1 MTEQIVNRKIKAGI
15 IGGAGYTGGEMLRI
29 LINHPNVEV
38 AFVNSTSNAGNLVSD
53 VHTDLI
59 GDTDLRF
66 TDSTNFEELFKPPHS
81 GGDLGEAVLFLCVGH
96 GDARKFLTANP
107 ISDKIKIID
116 LSQDFRL
123 ATNSKLQ
130 TKDFIYGLPE
140 LNREVI
146 KTAGNI
152 ANPGCFATC
161 IQLGLLPLAAKGL
174 LKNEV
179 HINATTGSTG
189 AGQSLST
196 TSHFSWRNN
205 NLSIYKAFEHQ
216 HLNEIGESLAQASG
230 TPSALG
236 RAGEW
241 LLNFIPQRGDFTRGI
256 LAAMYTECA
265 LTLEEAQDLYETYYK
280 DHPFTHISKKNI
292 DLKQVVNTN
301 KALIH
306 LEKHGN
312 KLFII
317 SIIDN
322 LLKGASGQA
331 VQNMNLMF
339 GLDESAGLKLK
350 AAYF

>member
-1 MTEQIVNRKIKAGI
+1 MIKAGI

-29 LINHPNVEV
+29 LVNHPQVEI
-38 AFVNSTSNAGNLVSD
+38 AFVNSSSNAGNLISD
-53 VHTDLI
+53 VHTDLF
-59 GDTDLRF
+59 GDTDLKF
-66 TDSTNFEELFKPPHS
+66 TDQILQ
-81 GGDLGEAVLFLCVGH
+81 DIDVLFLCVGH
-96 GDARKFLTANP
+96 GDAKKFLEANP
-107 ISDKIKIID
+107 IDTKVKIID

-123 ATNSKLQ
+123 AQNSQLA
-130 TKDFIYGLPE
+130 TRNFIYGLPE
-140 LNREVI
+140 LNKEKI
-146 KTAGNI
+146 KSAQNI

-161 IQLGLLPLAAKGL
+161 IQLGLLPLASKSL
-174 LKNEV
+174 LQSEV

-189 AGQSLST
+189 AGQSLSK

-216 HLNEIGESLAQASG
+216 HLNEIGESLTQ
-230 TPSALG
+230 LQ
-236 RAGEW
+236 GEVKEA
-241 LLNFIPQRGDFTRGI
+241 LNFIPQRGDFTRGI
-256 LAAMYTECA
+256 LVAMYIESDLTEEQA
-265 LTLEEAQDLYETYYK
+265 YELYESYYAS
-280 DHPFTHISKKNI
+280 HPFTHVSRKNI

-301 KALIH
+301 KCLVH

-339 GLDESAGLKLK
+339 GLEENAGLKLK
-350 AAYF
+350 AANF

>member
-1 MTEQIVNRKIKAGI
+1 MIEQIVNSKKIKAGI

-29 LINHPNVEV
+29 LVNHPSVEI
-38 AFVNSTSNAGNLVSD
+38 AFVNSTSNSGNLVSD

-66 TDSTNFEELFKPPHS
+66 TDSVNFDELFEASPS
-81 GGDLGEAVLFLCVGH
+81 GGGLEGAVLFLCVGH
-96 GDARKFLTANP
+96 GDAKKFLAANP
-107 ISDKIKIID
+107 INEDIKIID

-123 ATNSKLQ
+123 AANAKFE
-130 TKDFIYGLPE
+130 KREFVYGLPE
-140 LNREVI
+140 LNRDQI
-146 KTAGNI
+146 KTAKNT

-174 LKNEV
+174 LKSEV

-216 HLNEIGESLAQASG
+216 HLNEIGESLAQLQ
-230 TPSALG
+230 PSISEA
-236 RAGEW
+236 
-241 LLNFIPQRGDFTRGI
+241 LNFIPQRGAFTRGI
-256 LAAMYTECA
+256 LASMYLESD
-265 LTLEEAQDLYETYYK
+265 LSLEEAQAIYEDYYS
-280 DHPFTHISKKNI
+280 DHPFTHVSRKNI

-306 LEKHGN
+306 VEKHGN

-317 SIIDN
+317 STIDN

-339 GLDESAGLKLK
+339 GLEENFGLKLK

>member
-1 MTEQIVNRKIKAGI
+1 MNKIKAGI

-29 LINHPNVEV
+29 LVNHPNVEI
-38 AFVNSTSNAGNLVSD
+38 AFVNSTSNAGNLISD

-66 TDSTNFEELFKPPHS
+66 VNDIPQ
-81 GGDLGEAVLFLCVGH
+81 DIDVLFLCVGH
-96 GDARKFLTANP
+96 GDAKKFLAANP
-107 ISDKIKIID
+107 INDNIRIID

-123 ATNSKLQ
+123 AQNAQLLNRN
-130 TKDFIYGLPE
+130 FVYGLPE
-140 LNREVI
+140 LNRDKI
-146 KTAGNI
+146 KSASNI

-174 LKNEV
+174 IKQEV

-189 AGQSLST
+189 AGQSLAT

-216 HLNEIGESLAQASG
+216 HLNEISESLLQLQ
-230 TPSALG
+230 PSLTDT
-236 RAGEW
+236 
-241 LLNFIPQRGDFTRGI
+241 LNFIPQRGAFTRGI
-256 LAAMYTECA
+256 LAAMYMESD
-265 LTLEEAQDLYETYYK
+265 LTLEEAQTIYEDYYSA
-280 DHPFTHISKKNI
+280 HPFTHVSRKNI

-301 KALIH
+301 KALVHI
-306 LEKHGN
+306 EKHGN
-312 KLFII
+312 KLFVI

-339 GLDESAGLKLK
+339 GLEETAGLRLK
-350 AAYF
+350 AANF